1 MMKKLMKYKNYE
13 VVNCYALNIRQ
24 GASIES
30 KIIDTVKNGDILQV
44 VTPNAVVVITDIKRI
59 WHSLFFLLFISIIT
73 VCSENPAFNSRSH
86 HFPDSTDYKLYWL
99 NTSSSTCRR
108 PP

>member
-1 MMKKLMKYKNYE
+1 MKYKNYE

-44 VTPNAVVVITDIKRI
+44 VTPNAVVEITDIIPVNRI
-59 WHSLFFLLFISIIT
+59 AQIIFISVRNNLPDKT
-73 VCSENPAFNSRSH
+73 VILVVDNLLPQRFE
-86 HFPDSTDYKLYWL
+86 
-99 NTSSSTCRR
+99 
-108 PP
+108 